1 MSQPTTLMPRPSIK
15 KYYTCI
21 EIKLDTDDKKAFQKW
36 CQVNNL
42 TMADVVRREIQPF
55 INQGYSMQ

>member
-1 MSQPTTLMPRPSIK
+1 MPRPSIK